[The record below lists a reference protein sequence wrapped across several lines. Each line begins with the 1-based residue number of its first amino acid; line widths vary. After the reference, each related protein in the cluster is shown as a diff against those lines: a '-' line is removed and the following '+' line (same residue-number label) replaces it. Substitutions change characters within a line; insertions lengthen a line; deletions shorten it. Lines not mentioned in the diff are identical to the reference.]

1 MFHVKQHLYVRIDMS
16 IPGAGSVTHLAELE
30 EIDPET
36 CTMLRIIEL
45 DPAERIRGA
54 ATQETSAGM
63 NNRPQATVPHPDTYA
78 DFPDIEARK
87 LTNDEFEG
95 LWAEATAAFPEL

>member
-1 MFHVKQHLYVRIDMS
+1 MKQHLYVRIDMS

-30 EIDPET
+30 EIDSET

-54 ATQETSAGM
+54 ATQDMAVGM
-63 NNRPQATVPHPDTYA
+63 DNRPQTVVPHPDTYA
-78 DFPDIEARK
+78 DFPDIDARK
-87 LTNDEFEG
+87 LTDEEFEG
-95 LWAEATAAFPEL
+95 LWAEASATFPEL